1 MISILIISKNS
12 EDFISDAIESVKP
25 IAEEII
31 VVDDSNDN
39 TPKIAEKLGAKVV
52 KNTFKNFADQRNFA
66 ASLAKNDWI
75 FYLDSDEQVTPEFIK
90 ELKDKIKNIKEDN
103 DTAGFYV
110 RRKTFFYGK
119 DWGLTDR
126 VQRVFRKDKLKEW
139 RGVVHETPEV
149 DGSLATI
156 SAPILH
162 HTHRRLDQMVSKT
175 NEWSEFEADL
185 RFKAGHPKMSVWR
198 FPRVMSTAFL
208 GSYFKEGGWKNGTA
222 GVVEA
227 VYQMFSMFI
236 TYAKLWE
243 KQQKK

>member
-1 MISILIISKNS
+1 MISTLIISKNS

-75 FYLDSDEQVTPEFIK
+75 FYLDSDEQVTPEVIK

-126 VQRVFRKDKLKEW
+126 VQRGFRKDKLKEW
-139 RGVVHETPEV
+139 RG
-149 DGSLATI
+149 
-156 SAPILH
+156 
-162 HTHRRLDQMVSKT
+162 
-175 NEWSEFEADL
+175 
-185 RFKAGHPKMSVWR
+185 
-198 FPRVMSTAFL
+198 
-208 GSYFKEGGWKNGTA
+208 GG
-222 GVVEA
+222 V
-227 VYQMFSMFI
+227 
-236 TYAKLWE
+236 
-243 KQQKK
+243 